1 MALANGFEEIEAFT
15 VIDVL
20 RRAGIAVDT
29 VGIVGS
35 VIEGMHNTRVM
46 VDKRLAEIDVDR
58 YDGIVLPGG
67 TPGYINL
74 GRSSSLLEMLKKFDT
89 QGKIIAA
96 ICMAPSV
103 LAKAGLLESRRAT
116 IYPGAER
123 ELTYPR
129 GERIVVDGN
138 VITSQA
144 TGTAMELSLV
154 LVERLVGSKMVERLK
169 RDFLI

>member
-1 MALANGFEEIEAFT
+1 
-15 VIDVL
+15 
-20 RRAGIAVDT
+20 
-29 VGIVGS
+29 
-35 VIEGMHNTRVM
+35 
-46 VDKRLAEIDVDR
+46 
-58 YDGIVLPGG
+58 
-67 TPGYINL
+67 
-74 GRSSSLLEMLKKFDT
+74 MLKKFDT